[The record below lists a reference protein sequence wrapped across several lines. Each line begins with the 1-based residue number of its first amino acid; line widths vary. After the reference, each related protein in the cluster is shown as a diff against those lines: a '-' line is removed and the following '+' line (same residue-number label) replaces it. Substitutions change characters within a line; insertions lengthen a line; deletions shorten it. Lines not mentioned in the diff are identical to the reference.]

1 MNQLA
6 RLEHILYRMVK
17 AKALTNEN
25 SARHLD
31 INLGEISREIGCT
44 VNDVHRLLTQ
54 LQKKGEIKALIQ
66 VGFDK
71 NNYTLTVLE
80 DSSIMNFYTS

>member
-6 RLEHILYRMVK
+6 RLKHILYRKVK

-25 SARHLD
+25 SARHID
-31 INLGEISREIGCT
+31 INLGEVSREIGCT
-44 VNDVHRLLTQ
+44 VNDVQRFLTQ
-54 LQKKGEIKALIQ
+54 LQDKGEIKALIQ
-66 VGFDK
+66 VSFDK

-80 DSSIMNFYTS
+80 KSSIMNLE